1 MQLLVVT
8 GLSGSGK
15 STALAALEDL
25 GFFCVDNLPVP
36 MLPDLPG
43 LVDVDEGRRVAVC
56 IDARDARYLP
66 EFAAVHGRLRAA
78 GHRVEIL
85 FLEAPVDVIV
95 RRYSETRRKHPLGD
109 LPQASEREVTLLA
122 PLRRMASSIIDTRGM
137 GARGLRQLIRDRYG
151 VRGVMN
157 LVLSSFGFKFGL
169 LSSADVVF
177 DVRFLNNPYNVPALR
192 PLTGL
197 EPSVSSF
204 VLGQEDASTMLE
216 HIEAVVRFVAPRSAR
231 EGRSYLTVAIGCTG
245 GQHRS
250 VALVEAMATRLE
262 TGRPLSE
269 PAPNLIVRHRDLP
282 EVAESGKG
290 TPNASEP
297 PRGAHADHP

>member
-1 MQLLVVT
+1 MNLLVVT

-25 GFFCVDNLPVP
+25 GFYCVDNLPVP
-36 MLPDLPG
+36 MLTALPEH
-43 LVDVDEGRRVAVC
+43 VDVAEGRRVAVG
-56 IDARDARYLP
+56 IDARDTRYLQD
-66 EFAAVHGRLRAA
+66 FAGVHSRLREA

-109 LPQASEREVTLLA
+109 LPRASEQEAELLA
-122 PLRRMASSIIDTRGM
+122 PLRAMATSIIDTQGM
-137 GARGLRQLIRDRYG
+137 RARGLRQLIRDRYG
-151 VRGVMN
+151 VHGVMN

-169 LSSADVVF
+169 LSSADLVF
-177 DVRFLNNPYNVPALR
+177 DVRFLDNPFNVLELR

-197 EPSVSSF
+197 QASVSSF
-204 VLGQEDASTMLE
+204 VLGQADAVQMLE
-216 HIEAVVRFVAPRSAR
+216 HIERVVRFVAPRSAR

-250 VALVEAMATRLE
+250 VALVEAMAARLT
-262 TGRPLSE
+262 TGQPLSE

-282 EVAESGKG
+282 EVPETRKG
-290 TPNASEP
+290 VANVAQPTA
-297 PRGAHADHP
+297 GADSKP